1 MATIT
6 QDDINFLAW
15 LDHPD
20 NMHYWSFDT
29 KGDKVVTRH
38 SWDKALEEYNKIKQ
52 SVAGLPPA
60 KYRRTLE
67 GCQLYPGNE

>member
-1 MATIT
+1 MTTLT
-6 QDDINFLAW
+6 QDDINFLSW

-20 NMHYWSFDT
+20 NMHYWNTDD
-29 KGDKVVTRH
+29 KGNKVLTRY

-52 SVAGLPPA
+52 SVTGLPPA
-60 KYRRTLE
+60 KYHRTLE